1 MNPERN
7 LLQHMHSKQGILIF
21 KSIVLSILLVFFM
34 SCGKKEV
41 KKVSEESLMAQEAFK
56 LAETIKQAYL
66 DNDRKVI
73 ERNATQD
80 GYRELVGE
88 IKNFD
93 SANLEFVPT
102 WVEIDDTVVRLTV
115 SWQGTW
121 IESGVTK
128 EDRGIAVFVMEG
140 KPLKVAQI
148 LRASPFRQPE

>member
-1 MNPERN
+1 
-7 LLQHMHSKQGILIF
+7 MHSKQEILIF
-21 KSIVLSILLVFFM
+21 KSIVFSMLLVFFI

-41 KKVSEESLMAQEAFK
+41 KEVSEESLMAQEAFQ

-66 DNDRKVI
+66 DNDRKAL

-88 IKNFD
+88 IKSFD
-93 SANLEFVPT
+93 SAELEFVPT
-102 WVEIDDTVVRLTV
+102 WVEIDDTVVKLTV
-115 SWQGTW
+115 SWKGTW
-121 IESGVTK
+121 IVSDFTK

-140 KPLKVAQI
+140 QPLKVAQV

>member
-1 MNPERN
+1 M
-7 LLQHMHSKQGILIF
+7 MLIF
-21 KSIVLSILLVFFM
+21 LV

-41 KKVSEESLMAQEAFK
+41 KEVTEASLLAQEAFQ

-66 DNDRKVI
+66 DNDRKAL

-88 IKNFD
+88 IKSFD
-93 SANLEFVPT
+93 NAELEFLPT
-102 WVEIDDTVVRLTV
+102 WVEIDDSVVKLTV
-115 SWQGTW
+115 SWKGTW
-121 IESGVTK
+121 IVSDSTK

-140 KPLKVAQI
+140 QPLKVAHI

>member
-1 MNPERN
+1 
-7 LLQHMHSKQGILIF
+7 MHSKQEILIF
-21 KSIVLSILLVFFM
+21 KSIVLSMLLVFFI

-41 KKVSEESLMAQEAFK
+41 KEVSEESLMAQEAFQ

-66 DNDRKVI
+66 DNDRKAL

-88 IKNFD
+88 IKSFD
-93 SANLEFVPT
+93 SVELEFVPT
-102 WVEIDDTVVRLTV
+102 WVEIDDTVVKLTV
-115 SWQGTW
+115 SWKGTW
-121 IESGVTK
+121 IVSDFTK

-140 KPLKVAQI
+140 QPLKVAQV

>member
-7 LLQHMHSKQGILIF
+7 LLQHMHLKHGILIF
-21 KSIVLSILLVFFM
+21 KSIVLSMLLVFFI

-41 KKVSEESLMAQEAFK
+41 KEVSEESLMTQEAFQ

-66 DNDRKVI
+66 DNDRKVL

-80 GYRELVGE
+80 GYRELIGE
-88 IKNFD
+88 IKSFD
-93 SANLEFVPT
+93 SAELEFVPT
-102 WVEIDDTVVRLTV
+102 WVEIDDAVVRLTI

-121 IESGVTK
+121 IASGVTK
-128 EDRGIAVFVMEG
+128 EDRGIVVFVMEG